1 MKSNK
6 PHRYTLNRN
15 TTYPY
20 LYSQVE
26 EYLFEYANVI
36 CPEPLPIFDLIPL
49 LMENL
54 IVQTAYLK
62 TYKKPISL
70 LFLGRAGIGKSRL
83 FIPLMKLE
91 NVSYVNDITPKY
103 LVEFL
108 EKVKNGNKNVLAIPD
123 FIHCTSHAIATRTVL
138 TSILRSMT
146 EEGVKDLSDY
156 HLEFKS
162 EKPVKASLI
171 TAITKAGYGEFAVEW
186 KRTGFLSRLLP
197 FSYNHS
203 PDTQQAIMDFI
214 EKRKPD
220 PIYKVKLKVI
230 KNPWHVEMPQH
241 LLQQLRVYEEYLGKS
256 TGSTPYRHQI
266 QLISITE
273 ALAIL
278 KGEREITQEDI
289 NIIGYLC
296 NWINY
301 NFNAI

>member
-1 MKSNK
+1 MKLENNK
-6 PHRYTLNRN
+6 PDRYTPTGN

-20 LYSQVE
+20 LYKPVE
-26 EYLFEYANVI
+26 VYLSEYAETI
-36 CPEPLPIFDLIPL
+36 CPEPLAKYDVIPL

-62 TYKKPISL
+62 TYRKPISL

-83 FIPLMKLE
+83 FIPLAKLP
-91 NVSYVNDITPKY
+91 SATYVNDITPKY

-108 EKVKNGNKNVLAIPD
+108 EKVKNGAKNCLAIPD
-123 FIHCTSHAIATRTVL
+123 FIHCTSHAVATRTVL

-171 TAITKAGYGEFAVEW
+171 TAITKSGYNEFAVEW
-186 KRTGFLSRLLP
+186 KKSGFLSRLLP

-203 PDTQQAIMDFI
+203 PSTQEAIMDFI

-220 PIYKVKLKVI
+220 PII
-230 KNPWHVEMPQH
+230 
-241 LLQQLRVYEEYLGKS
+241 
-256 TGSTPYRHQI
+256 
-266 QLISITE
+266 
-273 ALAIL
+273 
-278 KGEREITQEDI
+278 
-289 NIIGYLC
+289 
-296 NWINY
+296 
-301 NFNAI
+301 